1 MVLPHSQ
8 SNLLVVVPVLIQ
20 ILLTCTLLP
29 MFRALNSCIH
39 LHTHCDPQEQFLT
52 SKKREP
58 RETLAAPPPPTH
70 THLFWAPQNFRGG
83 QVGRMGKPLTP
94 HTHCRIAYIA
104 LPLWTF
110 DPT

>member
-1 MVLPHSQ
+1 MVLTHSQ

-58 RETLAAPPPPTH
+58 RETLAAPPPH
-70 THLFWAPQNFRGG
+70 TY
-83 QVGRMGKPLTP
+83 TP
-94 HTHCRIAYIA
+94 VLGTPELQR
-104 LPLWTF
+104 
-110 DPT
+110 

>member
-1 MVLPHSQ
+1 MVLTHSQ

-52 SKKREP
+52 SKKR
-58 RETLAAPPPPTH
+58 AKGDSGCPPTH
-70 THLFWAPQNFRGG
+70 TH
-83 QVGRMGKPLTP
+83 TP
-94 HTHCRIAYIA
+94 VLGTPELQR
-104 LPLWTF
+104 
-110 DPT
+110 